1 MNRNR
6 TYPSQ
11 HLNRMN
17 WEGHVSIICM
27 IYACV
32 LTYSAQEN
40 KIAIIIMHWKNKV
53 KIQSH
58 KTMSGLLHSPS
69 AWTPVSC
76 WNTPKHPCR
85 VTNWGP
91 GRALVKTSTMLP
103 DVGIQPTTISS
114 FSMHSQ
120 IQWYFTLRCFTWL
133 WKAWSLQSNTAAEL
147 SHRRGVACCC
157 SKLSSR
163 VRCRARLVCG
173 WLQMLPCIQ
182 WHMLSRL
189 WFFAS

>member
-58 KTMSGLLHSPS
+58 KTMSGLLHSPQRGRQYLAETHPS
-69 AWTPVSC
+69 IPVEWRTEVQEEPWS
-76 WNTPKHPCR
+76 KHPPCCQM
-85 VTNWGP
+85 WGYNQ
-91 GRALVKTSTMLP
+91 LP
-103 DVGIQPTTISS
+103 SP
-114 FSMHSQ
+114 HSQ
-120 IQWYFTLRCFTWL
+120 CIHRSSDISHWGASPGCGKPDHCKVTQQ
-133 WKAWSLQSNTAAEL
+133 QSYHIE
-147 SHRRGVACCC
+147 GV
-157 SKLSSR
+157 
-163 VRCRARLVCG
+163 
-173 WLQMLPCIQ
+173 
-182 WHMLSRL
+182 
-189 WFFAS
+189 